1 MVSAPRRGSV
11 AVEFGLLVPILLV
24 LVGGATNW
32 GWALTQ
38 EVALVQVARDA
49 ALAGAR
55 TESTNGP
62 DAIALARAQEALT
75 AAGFDL
81 GASTITVTQGAMP
94 SGASL
99 RVRIE
104 TNSEAFLSIVP
115 LPSHLS
121 AATTARLDDQ

>member
-1 MVSAPRRGSV
+1 
-11 AVEFGLLVPILLV
+11 VPILLV

-55 TESTNGP
+55 AESIDGP
-62 DAIALARAQEALT
+62 DAIALARAQEGLT

-81 GASTITVTQGAMP
+81 GASTITVTEGSVPTGSTLQ
-94 SGASL
+94 
-99 RVRIE
+99 VRIE
-104 TNSEAFLSIVP
+104 TNSEAFLNIIP
-115 LPSHLS
+115 LPEHLS

>member
-1 MVSAPRRGSV
+1 MVSVPRRGSV

-55 TESTNGP
+55 TESSDGP
-62 DAIALARAQEALT
+62 DIIALARAQEGLT

-81 GASTITVTQGAMP
+81 AASTITVTQGAVP
-94 SGASL
+94 TGATL
-99 RVRIE
+99 QVRIE
-104 TNSEAFLSIVP
+104 TNSEAFLSVVP
-115 LPSHLS
+115 LPEHLS
-121 AATTARLDDQ
+121 AATTARLDYQ